1 MAKGPNR
8 RLKTI
13 VLTVFIEESNY
24 CFIHGE
30 VAERFNAAVLKTV
43 VGASPPRVRIS
54 ASPPI
59 IKKMK
64 HSFRSAFFV
73 ADGSNGARLVFAGQ
87 SSSSSVS
94 NFACKYIGYLQAQIR
109 YYEELADKTHQ
120 SSGVFCLAFLSA
132 NNKKMKHSF
141 RSAFFVKRECH
152 LNNF

>member
-73 ADGSNGARLVFAGQ
+73 ADGSNGAGLVFAGQ

-94 NFACKYIGYLQAQIR
+94 NFACKYMGYLQAQIR

-132 NNKKMKHSF
+132 NNKKNEALF
-141 RSAFFVKRECH
+141 
-152 LNNF
+152 